1 MELASK
7 NNNFYYN
14 KELKDRANELRNNMT
29 KAECCLWKYLLKA
42 KKMHGYQ
49 FNRQRPVL
57 NYIVDF
63 ICKELMLVIE
73 VDGVTHTFNKVEI
86 KDFKKQKDLE
96 EIGFTVLRFKDGEI
110 LRNMGDIEKT
120 LENYISQMEKK

>member
-1 MELASK
+1 MEPASK

-73 VDGVTHTFNKVEI
+73 VDGITHTFNEVEI